1 MSEPS
6 AVKKTSERLLSLDFF
21 RGITI
26 MGMILVNNPGSWEH
40 IYPPLRHAAW
50 HGCTFTDL
58 IFPFFL
64 FIVGVAM
71 SFSFGKRREAGA
83 PAGKFTAQII
93 RRTVILFALGL
104 FLNWM
109 PDFDIANGRI
119 PGVLQRIALCYFFAG
134 WMILYLSRKNQMI
147 VTGIL
152 IVIYWIGMK
161 FIPVPGHG
169 AGVLEPEGNFCGYL
183 DNLLLAGHT
192 WKWAPAAGF
201 DPEGVF
207 STVTALVST
216 LLGVF
221 AGDWLRAPKD
231 NHQKLIGLFV
241 GGNLGLLVGYLL
253 TIWLPLNK
261 NLWTV
266 SYVFYTTG
274 FALHFLAMSFWLV
287 DLKGFR
293 KIAAPFVIFGS
304 NAIFVYVLSSAVAK
318 LMYLTQLNSSAGE
331 ISVKDWL
338 FGNLFQPWAGDLNG
352 SLFFALTYML
362 IWLGVTYLL
371 YRKQIFIKV

>member
-1 MSEPS
+1 MAE
-6 AVKKTSERLLSLDFF
+6 KKSGERLLSLDVF
-21 RGITI
+21 RGMTI

-71 SFSFGKRREAGA
+71 SFSFGKRRESGA
-83 PAGKFTAQII
+83 PPGQFVGQIF
-93 RRTVILFALGL
+93 RRTLILFGLGL

-119 PGVLQRIALCYFFAG
+119 PGVLQRIALCYFFAS
-134 WMILYLSRKNQMI
+134 WIILFLGRKSQI
-147 VTGIL
+147 LVTGIL
-152 IVIYWIGMK
+152 IAVYWIGMK

-169 AGVLEPEGNFCGYL
+169 AGIFEPEGNLCWYL

-207 STVTALVST
+207 STLPALVST

-221 AGDWLRAPKD
+221 AGDWLRTEK
-231 NHQKLIGLFV
+231 NESQRLIGLFI
-241 GGNLGLLVGYLL
+241 GGNLGLLIGYIL
-253 TIWLPLNK
+253 TIWMPLNK

-266 SYVFYTTG
+266 SYAFYTAG
-274 FALHFLAMSFWLV
+274 FALHFLAMSYWLV
-287 DLKGFR
+287 DVKGFR

-318 LMYLTQLNSSAGE
+318 LMYLTKLDTAAGE

-338 FGNLFQPWAGDLNG
+338 YQNLFLPWAGDLNG
-352 SLFFALTYML
+352 SLFFALSFML
-362 IWLGVTYLL
+362 FWLGVNYLL
-371 YRKQIFIKV
+371 YRQKIFIKV